1 VGIHQDGILVNRG
14 QSTIEV
20 VKEKR
25 RDEREAMRE
34 VVRERQ
40 WGEREATRVCERE
53 AARE

>member
-20 VKEKR
+20 VREKR
-25 RDEREAMRE
+25 RDEREATR
-34 VVRERQ
+34 VCVRERQ
-40 WGEREATRVCERE
+40 CGEREVTRECVRE